1 MLTYVSSKSAAKGI
15 FPLPCS
21 SSHRCFPPHEARE
34 VSSDKMLCVGF
45 EEVGQRGGE
54 REPPLAV
61 LRGLLFLFGAL
72 TLFLFSPWKS
82 QGCHFRKLLS
92 AQGTAGPVS
101 PFDRLGPLSEVNDM
115 ITFIGMITGIYLE
128 RACFGRIIPTIFL
141 EIPSYL
147 LWIP

>member
-21 SSHRCFPPHEARE
+21 SSHRCFPPHEAKE

-72 TLFLFSPWKS
+72 YFYFLPGNLKAVISENCYLPREP
-82 QGCHFRKLLS
+82 QVQCRPLI
-92 AQGTAGPVS
+92 
-101 PFDRLGPLSEVNDM
+101 DLG
-115 ITFIGMITGIYLE
+115 
-128 RACFGRIIPTIFL
+128 R
-141 EIPSYL
+141 
-147 LWIP
+147 